1 MGVSHG
7 KCLVHVDGDVD
18 RICFAVHTSSTLW
31 QVTARP
37 GQGVL

>member
-18 RICFAVHTSSTLW
+18 MMCYAVYTSSTL
-31 QVTARP
+31 AS
-37 GQGVL
+37 